1 MPPRVRRGA
10 SLQGFSPLPCSGI
23 SIPPNSNRSGVFL
36 NHISTRNV
44 RGDVFGGV
52 TAAVVALPMALAFRV
67 ASGAGAAAGL
77 WGAVIIGLVASLFG
91 GTPTLISEPTGP
103 MTVVFTAVILSFTS
117 QIPDKGTALA
127 MAFTVVVLAGVF
139 QILFGFFRLGRYITM
154 MPYTVISGFM
164 SGIGVILVILQLAPF
179 LGQSSPPGGVIGTLG
194 ALPELAAGVQP
205 LELALAV
212 ITLLILWFTPE
223 QLKRFCP
230 PQLLALVVGTVLSLT
245 LFGDIELRRIP
256 EFTAEFPSF
265 NPPTFS
271 GEQIRLMVVNGAV
284 LGMLGCIDAL
294 LTSVV
299 ADSLTRTEH
308 DSNKELIGQG
318 LGNVMSGLFGG
329 LPGAGATMGTVVN
342 IQAGGRS
349 ALSGI
354 VRALILMLVILL
366 AAPLASQIPL
376 AVLAGIALKV
386 GFDIIDWSF
395 LQRAHH
401 LSIKAACITYGVI
414 ALTVLVDLIW
424 AVFIGVFVANV
435 LTIERMTALQARGVK
450 TISTTDD
457 DVELPE
463 DQQALLDQAAGR
475 LLLFQLT
482 GPMIF
487 GVAKTISREHNA
499 IEDCEAVLFD
509 LTEVSHLGVT
519 ASLALENAI
528 KEAVEVGRSVYLVVM
543 NGSTRNRLEK
553 LKLLELLPD
562 NHVSE
567 DREEILRRAVGELP
581 VLQEV

>member
-1 MPPRVRRGA
+1 M
-10 SLQGFSPLPCSGI
+10 
-23 SIPPNSNRSGVFL
+23 FL
-36 NHISTRNV
+36 NHISTRNIK
-44 RGDVFGGV
+44 GDVFGGV
-52 TAAVVALPMALAFRV
+52 TAAVVALPMALAFGV

-117 QIPDKGTALA
+117 QIPDQATALA
-127 MAFTVVVLAGVF
+127 MAFTTVILAGVF

-179 LGQSSPPGGVIGTLG
+179 LGQSSPSGGVVGTLT
-194 ALPELAAGVQP
+194 ALPELFSNIQP
-205 LELALAV
+205 MELTLAV
-212 ITLLILWFTPE
+212 VTLLILWFTPE
-223 QLKRFCP
+223 QWKRWVP
-230 PQLLALVVGTVLSLT
+230 PQLLALLIGTFLSFT
-245 LFGDIELRRIP
+245 LLGDAELRRIP
-256 EFTAEFPSF
+256 EFSADFPSF
-265 NPPTFS
+265 QMPNFT
-271 GEQIRLMVVNGAV
+271 GGQLRVMVVNGAV

-318 LGNVMSGLFGG
+318 LGNVVSGLFGG

-366 AAPLASQIPL
+366 FAGAASAIPL

-435 LTIERMTALQARGVK
+435 LTIERMTALQSKGVK

-457 DVELPE
+457 DVELPP
-463 DQQALLDQAAGR
+463 DQQEILDQASGR

-499 IEDCEAVLFD
+499 IEECEAVLFD

-528 KEAVEVGRSVYLVVM
+528 KEAIEVGRSVYLVVM
-543 NGSTRNRLEK
+543 NGATRNRLEK
-553 LKLLELLPD
+553 LKLLELLPEE
-562 NHVSE
+562 HVSE
-567 DREEILRRAVGELP
+567 DRGKILRLAVEELP
-581 VLQEV
+581 LLQEV

>member
-1 MPPRVRRGA
+1 MA
-10 SLQGFSPLPCSGI
+10 CY
-23 SIPPNSNRSGVFL
+23 GVFL
-36 NHISTRNV
+36 NHISTRNI
-44 RGDVFGGV
+44 RGDLFGGL
-52 TAAVVALPMALAFRV
+52 TAAVVALPMALAFGV

-77 WGAVIIGLVASLFG
+77 WGAVIIGLMASLFG

-117 QIPDKGTALA
+117 QIPDRGTALA

-179 LGQSSPPGGVIGTLG
+179 FGQDSPSGGVIGTLSS
-194 ALPELAAGVQP
+194 LPELAAGIQP

-230 PQLLALVVGTVLSLT
+230 PQLLALVIGTLLSLT
-245 LFGDIELRRIP
+245 VFGDVELRRIGT
-256 EFTAEFPSF
+256 FTAEFPTF
-265 NPPTFS
+265 QVPTFS
-271 GEQIRLMVVNGAV
+271 TDQIRLMVVNGAV

-366 AAPLASQIPL
+366 AAPLASRIPL

-395 LQRAHH
+395 LKRAHH

-435 LTIERMTALQARGVK
+435 LTIERMTALQAKGVK
-450 TISTTDD
+450 TITTTDD

-463 DQQALLDQAAGR
+463 QEQALLDQASGR

-482 GPMIF
+482 GPMIL

-499 IEDCEAVLFD
+499 IEDCDAVLFD
-509 LTEVSHLGVT
+509 LSEVSHLGVT

-528 KEAVEVGRSVYLVVM
+528 KEAVEVGRSVYLVVIA
-543 NGSTRNRLEK
+543 GSATRTRLEK
-553 LKLLELLPD
+553 LKLLELLPEH
-562 NHVSE
+562 HVSE